1 MNYIYGSIYILGK
14 KLYNYLYSTQ
24 IPLIKY
30 DKNEAIVKRVD
41 IALPWYLRYKW
52 FFSESNEI
60 IPNLFLGS
68 SFNAYNKNEINK
80 KQINVILNITDEI
93 SNFYETENTL
103 TYYKFPIKD
112 NNKDD
117 ISSILNETYNII
129 EHHLSIGD
137 KILIHCYM
145 GASRSASVVI
155 YYIMKKY
162 GLSYETTLRLLKTK
176 RPVVNL
182 TEKFQSTLKQK
193 RLHTIDI

>member
-14 KLYNYLYSTQ
+14 KLYNYLYSVQ
-24 IPLIKY
+24 IPVIKY

-41 IALPWYLRYKW
+41 IGLPWYLRYKW

-68 SFNAYNKNEINK
+68 SFNAYNKNELNK
-80 KQINVILNITDEI
+80 KQINIILNVTDEI
-93 SNFYETENTL
+93 SNFYETENKL

-112 NNKDD
+112 NNNDD

-129 EHHLSIGD
+129 ENHISNGD

-155 YYIMKKY
+155 HYIMKKY
-162 GLSYETTLRLLKTK
+162 GLSYETTLRLIKNK
-176 RPVVNL
+176 RPIVNL
-182 TEKFQSTLKQK
+182 TEKFQTTLKQK
-193 RLHTIDI
+193 SFM